1 MLWGTTMGPKLALNH
16 LVQDCSIQRGRKQIS
31 IKGLYGTQPY
41 LEGSTRSS
49 LRAEVLQRVC

>member
-41 LEGSTRSS
+41 LEG
-49 LRAEVLQRVC
+49 